1 MNPHIQ
7 KKLLSGCV
15 IPAHPLALTETKQ
28 LDERH
33 QRALSRYYLAA
44 GAGGLAV
51 GVHSTQFMI
60 HDEKVGLYKPVLELA
75 AEEAQRFSEQENRE
89 IPILIAGI
97 VGLTDRAMR
106 EAELARDL
114 GYHLGLVSLKA
125 FQGKATSEM
134 IEHVRE
140 ISQVI
145 PVMGFY
151 LQETISGMRLSLEF
165 WREFVEIPNVYAIK
179 IAPFDRYQTLDVL
192 EAVAQ
197 SGRSA
202 EIALYTGNDDTIMPD
217 LLAAYEF
224 NVAGRIITL
233 RMAGGLLGQWGCWT
247 KRAAETLEQIQAIHR
262 NREPVPPH
270 LLTLSHQLTLANKAI
285 FDVENRFAGCIAGIA
300 YVLQQQGLMES
311 VQTLDPTEKLSPGQ
325 IEKIDE
331 IIDNYPHLTDDDFV
345 KTNIHN
351 WLSL

>member
-1 MNPHIQ
+1 MNQQIQ

-15 IPAHPLALTETKQ
+15 IPAHPLALMETKQ

-44 GAGGLAV
+44 GAGGMAV

-60 HDEKVGLYKPVLELA
+60 HDDKIGLYKPVLDLA
-75 AEEAQRFSEQENRE
+75 AEEALRFAEGENQNV
-89 IPILIAGI
+89 PILIAGI
-97 VGLTDRAMR
+97 VGLTDQALR
-106 EAELARDL
+106 EVELARDL

-125 FQGKATSEM
+125 LQGKSINEM
-134 IEHVRE
+134 IEHVRK
-140 ISQVI
+140 ISLVI

-151 LQETISGMRLSLEF
+151 LQEAISGMRLPLEF

-197 SGRSA
+197 SSRSA
-202 EIALYTGNDDTIMPD
+202 EIALYTGNDDTIIAD

-224 NVAGRIITL
+224 KVEGRNVKL
-233 RMAGGLLGQWGCWT
+233 RMVGGLLGQWGCWT
-247 KRAAETLEQIQAIHR
+247 RRAVEILEQIKAIQE
-262 NREPVPPH
+262 NQEPIPAH

-285 FDVENRFAGCIAGIA
+285 FDVENRFAGCLAGIS
-300 YVLQQQGLMES
+300 YILQRQGLLES
-311 VQTLDPTEKLSPGQ
+311 VQTLDPNENLSPGQ
-325 IEKIDE
+325 AEKIDG

-345 KTNIHN
+345 KTNIHK